1 MKQNR
6 VERII
11 CFLGEYSQ
19 TVCTTETG
27 RAIAEHTS
35 HHLGAHASCART
47 TTICIVYYKFR
58 GSLVTQTIRPSETF
72 NILGNIDFANVARHL
87 RPIPTERLSWGY
99 QSLGLIDRTRQVAK
113 LSLIQQ
119 IPHPKSPMPPFYLP
133 LSGPLLGVRVQA
145 YNFLLWR
152 ADGESY

>member
-6 VERII
+6 VDRII
-11 CFLGEYSQ
+11 CFLGESSQ
-19 TVCTTETG
+19 TVCTADTR

-35 HHLGAHASCART
+35 HHLGAHASSART

-72 NILGNIDFANVARHL
+72 SILGNIDFANIARHL

-99 QSLGLIDRTRQVAK
+99 QSLRLIDRTRQVAK
-113 LSLIQQ
+113 LSSNQQ

-133 LSGPLLGVRVQA
+133 LSGS
-145 YNFLLWR
+145 LWGKGTSLQFPF
-152 ADGESY
+152 AAS